1 MYRKVITTAAVLC
14 LSSTGLHA
22 ENVDFLS
29 DYSKLAEG
37 GKSGFTRVYI
47 APGALDSLGGLTT
60 VLVDQPEFF
69 IDPKSKYKGMKPA
82 DAEVVGEELRAAMIR
97 GIGDGV
103 NVVDEPVEGS
113 GLITWAV
120 TNVRMNKAKRGVLGY
135 TPVGAVAYGVKKQ
148 MSDIVDK
155 TRAFDVTF
163 EIEGSDAE
171 TGEVLF
177 AMVFDM
183 TEAGVEAEWGDALVL
198 TEGVGK
204 RISCRMTNT
213 RLAVADRV
221 DCQAIPIK

>member
-1 MYRKVITTAAVLC
+1 MYRKFLTTAAVLC
-14 LSSTGLHA
+14 MFSTGLHA

-29 DYSKLAEG
+29 DYSKLTEG
-37 GKSGFTRVYI
+37 GNTGFTRVYI
-47 APGALDSLGGLTT
+47 APGALDSLRGLNS

-97 GIGDGV
+97 GIGESV
-103 NVVDEPVEGS
+103 NVVNEPAEGS

-120 TNVRMNKAKRGVLGY
+120 TNIRLNKARRGVLGY

-148 MSDIVDK
+148 LSDVVDK

-163 EIEGSDAE
+163 EIEAIDAE

-183 TEAGVEAEWGDALVL
+183 AEAGVEAEWGDALVL

-213 RLAVADRV
+213 RLAASEQV
-221 DCQAIPIK
+221 DCQSIPIE

>member
-1 MYRKVITTAAVLC
+1 MF
-14 LSSTGLHA
+14 STGLHA

-29 DYSKLAEG
+29 DYSKLTEG
-37 GKSGFTRVYI
+37 GNTGFTRVYI
-47 APGALDSLGGLTT
+47 APGALDSLRGLNS

-97 GIGDGV
+97 GIGESV
-103 NVVDEPVEGS
+103 NVVNEPAEGS

-120 TNVRMNKAKRGVLGY
+120 TNIRLNKARRGVLGY

-148 MSDIVDK
+148 LSDVVDK

-163 EIEGSDAE
+163 EIEAIDAE

-183 TEAGVEAEWGDALVL
+183 AEAGVEAEWGDALVL

-213 RLAVADRV
+213 RLAASEQV
-221 DCQAIPIK
+221 DCQSIPIE